1 VIRSRSIRE
10 QEADRHAVVT
20 IRSSDAWRTDHVT
33 NQTTTEHRAGAPASP
48 HACVPDP
55 VGSPPIYGGR
65 MTQFHRDR
73 RPVLTV
79 QVADHGDERWL
90 IEIEAIAATP
100 VAA

>member
-1 VIRSRSIRE
+1 
-10 QEADRHAVVT
+10 
-20 IRSSDAWRTDHVT
+20 
-33 NQTTTEHRAGAPASP
+33 
-48 HACVPDP
+48 
-55 VGSPPIYGGR
+55 

-79 QVADHGDERWL
+79 RVAEHGDERWL